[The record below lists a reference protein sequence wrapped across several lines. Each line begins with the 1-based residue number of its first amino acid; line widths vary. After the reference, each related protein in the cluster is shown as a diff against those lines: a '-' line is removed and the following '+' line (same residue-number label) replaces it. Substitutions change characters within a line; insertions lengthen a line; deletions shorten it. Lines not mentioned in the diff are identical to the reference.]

1 MSFQTGQPPKAGRR
15 SRIVVNLDDPN
26 TSAQQPSGGG
36 GGASYTTG
44 QRKGGSRL
52 LKILGALALVLAVVI
67 AAAGIGGYVWW
78 GSFRKTPAYSLA
90 LIADAALRN
99 DQAVLDQMID
109 TDAVAQN
116 FVPQVADKAL
126 ANTPGGLGN
135 LAAPML
141 RERLDKAMPQIL
153 PTIRQTVRDEISKN
167 ARELAARGANVPF
180 PLLALGVRAAAG
192 DIRQQDDKSFV
203 KLTIAG
209 RQVEL
214 GMQQNGE
221 RWRIVQVKDDELA
234 NRLAQQ
240 VQQNLPALAQDEL
253 DRQLRNRTGKGL
265 PRNTPNANNN
275 SNLPQLPNGIPKF

>member
-26 TSAQQPSGGG
+26 TPAMPQAGGG
-36 GGASYTTG
+36 NNIPRARRT
-44 QRKGGSRL
+44 GGSRL
-52 LKILGALALVLAVVI
+52 LKVLGALALVIVAVI
-67 AAAGIGGYVWW
+67 AAVGVGGYVWW
-78 GSFRKTPAYSLA
+78 SSFRKTPAYSLA
-90 LIADAALRN
+90 LIADAALKN

-135 LAAPML
+135 LAAPAL

-192 DIRQQDDKSFV
+192 DIKQQDDKAFT
-203 KLTIAG
+203 KLNIAG

-240 VQQNLPALAQDEL
+240 VQQNLPSLAQDEL
-253 DRQLRNRTGKGL
+253 DRQLRNRTGRGL
-265 PRNTPNANNN
+265 PRNLPNTNNM
-275 SNLPQLPNGIPKF
+275 PQLPKF